1 MAKTKTNLSLSIFFA
16 VLSLSNFPFS
26 LSSSTDFFLYG
37 GCTQLRYTPNSPYE
51 SNLNSLL
58 TSLVNS
64 ATYASYNNFT
74 VVGSSPNDV
83 VYGLYQC
90 RGDLA
95 MPDCA
100 TCVARAISRAG
111 ELCPATCGGAV
122 QLDGCF
128 VKYDNATFL
137 GVEDKTVVLRKCGP
151 SVGYQSGA
159 MGVRDSVLNGLA
171 GSGGNFR
178 VGGSGELKGV
188 AQCTGDLSFAEC
200 QDCVAEAIKRLR
212 SDCVGGNFGDMF
224 LAKCYARYSTTGAH
238 VYTTAHAKSSNDG
251 EKTFAIIIGLLAG
264 VAILIIFLAFL
275 RRICEGQG
283 K

>member
-1 MAKTKTNLSLSIFFA
+1 MFFSIFTTVI
-16 VLSLSNFPFS
+16 VLSLSTS
-26 LSSSTDFFLYG
+26 LSYSTDLFLYG
-37 GCTQLRYTPNSPYE
+37 GCTQQRYNPNSPYE

-58 TSLVNS
+58 SSLINS
-64 ATYASYNNFT
+64 ATFSSYNNFT

-95 MPDCA
+95 MQDCA
-100 TCVARAISRAG
+100 SCVSRAVSRAG
-111 ELCPATCGGAV
+111 DLCPEACGGAV

-151 SVGYQSGA
+151 SVGYDPNS
-159 MGVRDSVLNGLA
+159 MGVRDAVLSGLA
-171 GSGGNFR
+171 GSGGYFR
-178 VGGSGELKGV
+178 VGGSGVLKGV

-200 QDCVAEAIKRLR
+200 QDCVAEAIRRLR
-212 SDCVGGNFGDMF
+212 SDCAAAGYGDMF
-224 LAKCYARYSTTGAH
+224 LAKCYARYSTGGAH
-238 VYTTAHAKSSNDG
+238 AYSKAHGKSGNEG

>member
-1 MAKTKTNLSLSIFFA
+1 MAKTKPILSLSLILISFNT
-16 VLSLSNFPFS
+16 LIGLCFS
-26 LSSSTDFFLYG
+26 YSADFFLYG
-37 GCTQLRYTPNSPYE
+37 GCTQQRYAPTSPYE

-64 ATYASYNNFT
+64 ATFAAYNNFT
-74 VVGSSPNDV
+74 VVGSSPADV

-100 TCVARAISRAG
+100 ACVARAVSRAG
-111 ELCPATCGGAV
+111 ELCTAACGAAV
-122 QLDGCF
+122 QLDGCY

-137 GVEDKTVVLRKCGP
+137 GVEDKTVVLKKCGP
-151 SVGYQSGA
+151 SVGPGP
-159 MGVRDSVLNGLA
+159 MGERDAVLGGLA
-171 GSGGNFR
+171 GSGGYFR
-178 VGGSGELKGV
+178 IGGSGELKGV

-200 QDCVAEAIKRLR
+200 QDCVAEAIRRLR
-212 SDCVGGNFGDMF
+212 SECAAADYGDVF
-224 LAKCYARYSTTGAH
+224 LAKCYARFSAKGAH
-238 VYTTAHAKSSNDG
+238 AYNKAHGTSGNEG
-251 EKTFAIIIGLLAG
+251 EKTFAIIVGLLAG